1 MYRLNR
7 NLNRLCKQTNQYYNV
22 SRTRQ
27 TSIYKFLSSYS
38 TRRTITAQNGSSKKS
53 ISPVSS
59 NATTTSKPI
68 PYPTI
73 YHSRRSSAAAAA
85 TPNPSAVPTQSK
97 YVMQPPKRTLADYK
111 PIQYGKGTYIDTS
124 VSDVKVEIKK
134 KDLVPMDGNTTAAYV
149 AYGNTEVTFIYP
161 ISPATS
167 MGEAMDTFS
176 AAGKTNCV
184 SKQKV
189 RVEVMQ
195 SEGGAAGAVHGALAA
210 GALSS
215 TFTASQG
222 LLLMIP
228 NMYLIAGELMPCVFH
243 VSARTV
249 AKQALCIYNDHSDV
263 MAVRQC
269 GWSLLCSN
277 TAQEVMDLGL
287 VAHLAT
293 VKSRVPFLH
302 FFDGNRT
309 SHEIEKIHRIPYED
323 IEKLIRH
330 DLIDQNL
337 RANALNPVSPVAR
350 GTGQRPDIFF
360 QSNMASERFYR
371 ECTKHIESSME
382 EVEQL
387 TGRRYNL
394 FDYFGHPEAE
404 HIAVIMGSAGNT
416 TQQYVRGMIGDHN
429 EKIGVIKVRCY
440 RPWSAQHFFAS
451 LPKTTKTIAVLDRTR
466 EEGALGNPL
475 FLDISV
481 SLKESDAHK
490 NILTTGGSI
499 GIGQKEITPS
509 MIEAVFANSKSAQPR
524 TRYTVGIN
532 DDVTFTSLPYNHDR
546 RMNDE
551 SLPDS
556 TRQCLF
562 WGLGSDGTV
571 GANKEAIKMIGD
583 HTDLNCQGYFA
594 YDSKK
599 SGGVTCSQLR
609 FGPEK
614 IESEYQI
621 QSADYVAV
629 HNSSPQFIEKL
640 DLLGA
645 IKPNGIFV
653 LNSSWKTIEE
663 FESNFSARMQRQIA
677 QNNVQ
682 FYNIDAGSIAKEVG
696 LKGRINMIM
705 QSVFYKLGDVIPAE
719 EATSLLKSSIK
730 RMFGKK
736 GEEIVLMNI
745 NAVDQAGAALVRID
759 YPKEKWASAVD
770 TERKIAEWDHL
781 LYSGIPDFVTNIMEP
796 CMQWEG
802 DELPV
807 SAFEPGGVFPVG
819 TTRFERRG
827 AAPEIPVWIADKCTQ
842 CNYCAIT
849 CPHAVIRPFLLSK
862 EETKNAPAGYETR
875 KAQGG
880 GDFSGF
886 NYSIQVA
893 PMDCTGCAVCVQS
906 CPDDALFMGD
916 FNSYAASQLPAF
928 EYSMTLPN
936 RQPGDKYSVKG
947 SQFEQPLL
955 EFHGACAGCGET
967 PYVKLVTQLF
977 GQQMMIANASGC
989 SSVWGGTCTTHPYTT
1004 NKETGHGPAW
1014 GRSLFE
1020 DNAEYGYG
1028 MALASLQRR
1037 QRLFIAVQNALSSIV
1052 DEGVSDPSILLL
1064 LKKWMKTY
1072 SSFSANNAICDEI
1085 DAAQVLSK
1093 CRDDHPLLN
1102 AIYKQRDMFR
1112 PQSQWLIGGDGW
1124 AYDIGSGGLDHIL
1137 SKGENINILI
1147 LDTEIY
1153 SNTGGQSSKASV
1165 VGQVTKFESLGK
1177 TRHKKDLGAIAM
1189 AYGDVYTASIAL
1201 GADYSQTVRAL
1212 KEAAEYP
1219 GTSVI
1224 MAYSPCIDWGIDTKD
1239 MADIQRVAVE
1249 TGYWELYRY
1258 DPRLNKKGEN
1268 PMKLDSRRIKKPIKS
1283 YLESENRFRQLQRQH
1298 KERADELQG
1307 SLEEWITGRHDKLL
1321 RQSMDDLELLDFLKE
1336 QLGIVGDSGDKIC
1349 ILYGSET
1356 GNASEFSAVVASD
1369 LQKRGIRT
1377 KVMACDDYDANELG
1391 KEQTVIFII
1400 ATCGQG
1406 ELPQNCKQMYNDLLL
1421 NSSDID
1427 LSKTKIGV
1435 FGMGDSH
1442 YVYFNEA
1449 ARQYDEVFRNK
1460 LGAEMLSESYGKGDD
1475 QDEEK
1480 YESAWEE
1487 FAPTMYTKLM
1497 LPEPER
1503 ILLPGS
1509 YSSELHDDLNQVD
1522 PHEII
1527 KPAAGVS
1534 NIKMIENRLLTPTDY
1549 ERDTR
1554 HYTFDSQGIKYEVG
1568 DSLGIY
1574 PHNESNKVTAFC
1586 EWYGFNENDVV
1597 RLIDNLSDRKDP
1609 LPSNLTIQQL
1619 FTQVLDIFGRPKR
1632 RFYELLSLVA
1642 TDDSERG
1649 RLENLSQEEYRGNV
1663 AETKTHADLLVE
1675 FSSARPSIEHMID
1688 YIPRIKPRLYSIAS
1702 SAAESPD
1709 NISLCVVVDDW
1720 TTPSGKYKRGLCS
1733 NYLTQQLENPRGV
1746 LAKVNAGVVAM
1757 PDTQQVPIVMAGLG
1771 TGLAPLRGMVR
1782 DRAYSLKSG
1791 QETNVGDMALYFGAR
1806 YRRNE
1811 FLYENEWEEF
1821 HDGGK
1826 GPLTHLRTAFSRD
1839 QAHKIYIQDKI
1850 MEDPELIYE
1859 YLVRQNGYFY
1869 ACGSSAVQD
1878 LKHYVAKCIA
1888 KVDAKMTEEDAQK
1901 YVTQMM
1907 IEGRYCIESW

>member
-1 MYRLNR
+1 
-7 NLNRLCKQTNQYYNV
+7 
-22 SRTRQ
+22 
-27 TSIYKFLSSYS
+27 
-38 TRRTITAQNGSSKKS
+38 
-53 ISPVSS
+53 
-59 NATTTSKPI
+59 
-68 PYPTI
+68 
-73 YHSRRSSAAAAA
+73 
-85 TPNPSAVPTQSK
+85 
-97 YVMQPPKRTLADYK
+97 
-111 PIQYGKGTYIDTS
+111 
-124 VSDVKVEIKK
+124 
-134 KDLVPMDGNTTAAYV
+134 
-149 AYGNTEVTFIYP
+149 
-161 ISPATS
+161 
-167 MGEAMDTFS
+167 
-176 AAGKTNCV
+176 
-184 SKQKV
+184 
-189 RVEVMQ
+189 
-195 SEGGAAGAVHGALAA
+195 
-210 GALSS
+210 
-215 TFTASQG
+215 
-222 LLLMIP
+222 
-228 NMYLIAGELMPCVFH
+228 
-243 VSARTV
+243 
-249 AKQALCIYNDHSDV
+249 
-263 MAVRQC
+263 
-269 GWSLLCSN
+269 
-277 TAQEVMDLGL
+277 
-287 VAHLAT
+287 
-293 VKSRVPFLH
+293 
-302 FFDGNRT
+302 
-309 SHEIEKIHRIPYED
+309 
-323 IEKLIRH
+323 
-330 DLIDQNL
+330 
-337 RANALNPVSPVAR
+337 
-350 GTGQRPDIFF
+350 
-360 QSNMASERFYR
+360 MASERFYR

-947 SQFEQPLL
+947 SQFEQP
-955 EFHGACAGCGET
+955 
-967 PYVKLVTQLF
+967 
-977 GQQMMIANASGC
+977 
-989 SSVWGGTCTTHPYTT
+989 
-1004 NKETGHGPAW
+1004 
-1014 GRSLFE
+1014 
-1020 DNAEYGYG
+1020 
-1028 MALASLQRR
+1028 
-1037 QRLFIAVQNALSSIV
+1037 
-1052 DEGVSDPSILLL
+1052 
-1064 LKKWMKTY
+1064 
-1072 SSFSANNAICDEI
+1072 
-1085 DAAQVLSK
+1085 
-1093 CRDDHPLLN
+1093 
-1102 AIYKQRDMFR
+1102 
-1112 PQSQWLIGGDGW
+1112 
-1124 AYDIGSGGLDHIL
+1124 
-1137 SKGENINILI
+1137 
-1147 LDTEIY
+1147 
-1153 SNTGGQSSKASV
+1153 
-1165 VGQVTKFESLGK
+1165 
-1177 TRHKKDLGAIAM
+1177 
-1189 AYGDVYTASIAL
+1189 
-1201 GADYSQTVRAL
+1201 
-1212 KEAAEYP
+1212 
-1219 GTSVI
+1219 
-1224 MAYSPCIDWGIDTKD
+1224 
-1239 MADIQRVAVE
+1239 
-1249 TGYWELYRY
+1249 
-1258 DPRLNKKGEN
+1258 
-1268 PMKLDSRRIKKPIKS
+1268 
-1283 YLESENRFRQLQRQH
+1283 
-1298 KERADELQG
+1298 
-1307 SLEEWITGRHDKLL
+1307 
-1321 RQSMDDLELLDFLKE
+1321 
-1336 QLGIVGDSGDKIC
+1336 
-1349 ILYGSET
+1349 
-1356 GNASEFSAVVASD
+1356 
-1369 LQKRGIRT
+1369 
-1377 KVMACDDYDANELG
+1377 
-1391 KEQTVIFII
+1391 
-1400 ATCGQG
+1400 
-1406 ELPQNCKQMYNDLLL
+1406 
-1421 NSSDID
+1421 
-1427 LSKTKIGV
+1427 
-1435 FGMGDSH
+1435 
-1442 YVYFNEA
+1442 
-1449 ARQYDEVFRNK
+1449 
-1460 LGAEMLSESYGKGDD
+1460 
-1475 QDEEK
+1475 
-1480 YESAWEE
+1480 
-1487 FAPTMYTKLM
+1487 
-1497 LPEPER
+1497 
-1503 ILLPGS
+1503 
-1509 YSSELHDDLNQVD
+1509 
-1522 PHEII
+1522 
-1527 KPAAGVS
+1527 
-1534 NIKMIENRLLTPTDY
+1534 
-1549 ERDTR
+1549 
-1554 HYTFDSQGIKYEVG
+1554 
-1568 DSLGIY
+1568 
-1574 PHNESNKVTAFC
+1574 
-1586 EWYGFNENDVV
+1586 
-1597 RLIDNLSDRKDP
+1597 
-1609 LPSNLTIQQL
+1609 
-1619 FTQVLDIFGRPKR
+1619 
-1632 RFYELLSLVA
+1632 
-1642 TDDSERG
+1642 
-1649 RLENLSQEEYRGNV
+1649 
-1663 AETKTHADLLVE
+1663 
-1675 FSSARPSIEHMID
+1675 
-1688 YIPRIKPRLYSIAS
+1688 
-1702 SAAESPD
+1702 
-1709 NISLCVVVDDW
+1709 
-1720 TTPSGKYKRGLCS
+1720 
-1733 NYLTQQLENPRGV
+1733 
-1746 LAKVNAGVVAM
+1746 
-1757 PDTQQVPIVMAGLG
+1757 
-1771 TGLAPLRGMVR
+1771 
-1782 DRAYSLKSG
+1782 
-1791 QETNVGDMALYFGAR
+1791 
-1806 YRRNE
+1806 
-1811 FLYENEWEEF
+1811 
-1821 HDGGK
+1821 
-1826 GPLTHLRTAFSRD
+1826 
-1839 QAHKIYIQDKI
+1839 
-1850 MEDPELIYE
+1850 
-1859 YLVRQNGYFY
+1859 
-1869 ACGSSAVQD
+1869 
-1878 LKHYVAKCIA
+1878 
-1888 KVDAKMTEEDAQK
+1888 
-1901 YVTQMM
+1901 
-1907 IEGRYCIESW
+1907 